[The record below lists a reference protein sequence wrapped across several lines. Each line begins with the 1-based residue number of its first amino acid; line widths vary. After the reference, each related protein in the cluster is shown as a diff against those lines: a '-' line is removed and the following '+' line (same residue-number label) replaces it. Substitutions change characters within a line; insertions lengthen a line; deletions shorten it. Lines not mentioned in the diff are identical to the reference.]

1 MMLHVCLKQLC
12 LFMYLQVKA
21 DQEEE
26 EGCRSRVR
34 ADQKE
39 EEESCR
45 GGYGDAQPE
54 APP

>member
-1 MMLHVCLKQLC
+1 M
-12 LFMYLQVKA
+12 FMYLQVKA
-21 DQEEE
+21 DQEEK
-26 EGCRSRVR
+26 GCRSRVR